1 MPPGALPRE
10 SARSLLA
17 DAHSALTQRRY
28 RLCLLTLVLTMTLC
42 WEALYPAPGTTTLP
56 SKGGSSTRRQACHAQ
71 AQWCHPSLGEGG
83 FQPIAHTALP

>member
-42 WEALYPAPGTTTLP
+42 WEVLYPAPGPLRCP
-56 SKGGSSTRRQACHAQ
+56 AKEDHPPDAKRAMPRLNGVIVPRGKGVFN
-71 AQWCHPSLGEGG
+71 L
-83 FQPIAHTALP
+83 